1 MAVVK
6 TRLTNIVFKRSVIV
20 SKLKKDSLESLAKK
34 AEKIDQDIEDKG
46 LAGYPIGVWIICII
60 IALFIKWDEILEMF
74 K

>member
-1 MAVVK
+1 M
-6 TRLTNIVFKRSVIV
+6 L
-20 SKLKKDSLESLAKK
+20 KLKKDSLESLAKK

-46 LAGYPIGVWIICII
+46 LAGYPIGFWIICII